1 VSYRRQLII
10 AQLVSVSNAEGCVN
24 NFASLFQLTLLQ
36 LAELAMELSPA
47 LFVPAS
53 SAVEAA
59 ATCVHFD
66 IHILSIAKDPDYSGP
81 NLRVKKSS

>member
-1 VSYRRQLII
+1 MPTM
-10 AQLVSVSNAEGCVN
+10 SVGIPNAEGCVN

-36 LAELAMELSPA
+36 LAELAMELSSA
-47 LFVPAS
+47 LSVPAP

-66 IHILSIAKDPDYSGP
+66 IHILSITKNNQGSLVPWKI
-81 NLRVKKSS
+81 VF